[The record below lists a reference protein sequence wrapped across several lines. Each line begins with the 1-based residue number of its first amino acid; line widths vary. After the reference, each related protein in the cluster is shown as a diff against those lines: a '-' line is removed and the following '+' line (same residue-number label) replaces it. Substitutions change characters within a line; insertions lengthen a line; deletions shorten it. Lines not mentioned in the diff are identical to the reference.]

1 MNLFNFLAV
10 WNDMLSV
17 RCPKKMAK
25 NGDRITLHIDRETTT
40 KGMNPALYE
49 ELTFSWEKSN
59 SSWTQYSWKMILLNF
74 DQTPVV
80 IPSSTKTTYTDKGNQ
95 FDLCQLLM

>member
-1 MNLFNFLAV
+1 
-10 WNDMLSV
+10 MLSV

-59 SSWTQYSWKMILLNF
+59 SS
-74 DQTPVV
+74 
-80 IPSSTKTTYTDKGNQ
+80 
-95 FDLCQLLM
+95 